1 MITKCQGL
9 IKELTQIKRNIHLL
23 KTDWMKYQKNLNYY
37 QRKVIV
43 FLCRIYST
51 SNDGLQN
58 MFVYQST
65 LDTLELRKG
74 ADNDYVISWKSKEIF
89 NSKLV

>member
-1 MITKCQGL
+1 
-9 IKELTQIKRNIHLL
+9 
-23 KTDWMKYQKNLNYY
+23 
-37 QRKVIV
+37 
-43 FLCRIYST
+43 
-51 SNDGLQN
+51 

-74 ADNDYVISWKSKEIF
+74 ADNDYVISWKSKGIF